1 MTTINNPNERE
12 INYGTGYVDIK
23 SSTIVKLNEL
33 FVVHD
38 EDGPVELRVE
48 ISADFNTIDKKYQLP
63 VQTVKKE
70 VDKMIGADISFLPEL
85 EARGMKFFINR
96 NGCNTFRCYGLNVCA
111 AFP

>member
-48 ISADFNTIDKKYQLP
+48 ISADFNTIDKKYH
-63 VQTVKKE
+63 E
-70 VDKMIGADISFLPEL
+70 IFLNVL
-85 EARGMKFFINR
+85 SSINLLMLDR
-96 NGCNTFRCYGLNVCA
+96 YGLAILVKSA
-111 AFP
+111 TSSTS

>member
-48 ISADFNTIDKKYQLP
+48 ISADFNTIDKKYH
-63 VQTVKKE
+63 E
-70 VDKMIGADISFLPEL
+70 IF
-85 EARGMKFFINR
+85 
-96 NGCNTFRCYGLNVCA
+96 LNVLSSKYLNRVSFGDNPFSDCKPMKKRKWYQ
-111 AFP
+111 FWKTKYFI